1 MTDFRAL
8 CAELLQAIDDDVIDT
23 NDGPRFQAVV
33 ERVKAALAQ
42 PEPQGPSDEVSALQD
57 ACDAYDYA
65 YRESAGMAHTGFGPA
80 RGTVHHQAGLRA
92 VLARW
97 GRPAIEPVPVA
108 EWLPG
113 PEDCDAEGRC
123 WWWDDDDDMWRLHE
137 HRPRLLCWTHW
148 LPWYALLV
156 PSSKQK

>member
-1 MTDFRAL
+1 MDILTRLHLFAF
-8 CAELLQAIDDDVIDT
+8 A
-23 NDGPRFQAVV
+23 
-33 ERVKAALAQ
+33 KAGGHVAKPQ

-92 VLARW
+92 VLARF
-97 GRPAIEPVPVA
+97 GRPAIEPVPVT
-108 EWLPG
+108 ERLPG

-123 WWWDDDDDMWRLHE
+123 WWWNNMRNHWV
-137 HRPRLLCWTHW
+137 LLDARYRTRAELWSFTAW
-148 LPWYALLV
+148 LPYYALPV
-156 PSSKQK
+156 PQQQEMK